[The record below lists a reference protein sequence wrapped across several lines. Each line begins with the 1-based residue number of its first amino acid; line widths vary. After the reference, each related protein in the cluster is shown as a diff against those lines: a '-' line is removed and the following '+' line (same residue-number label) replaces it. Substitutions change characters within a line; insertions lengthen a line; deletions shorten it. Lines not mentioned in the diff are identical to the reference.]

1 MTCAALPGKWQSR
14 RDRPNPYFIPAKKLQ
29 GFTKGAEEV
38 RGRDERK
45 VTWPGKVH
53 GPMGCF
59 VFIWLWIVLLLN
71 NGKIDF

>member
-1 MTCAALPGKWQSR
+1 MLLCLGNGKVEETGLTHTS
-14 RDRPNPYFIPAKKLQ
+14 FLLKKLQ

-59 VFIWLWIVLLLN
+59 VFIWLWIVLL
-71 NGKIDF
+71 